1 MALSVLNQMEGG
13 DDVLKPNT
21 WVYNAAMLAC
31 TESIDSKSNGMNLVT
46 SFDILEKMEMNGVN
60 DTAAPDTVTYNT
72 ALSALDDCSFASA
85 KETMSLT
92 EKNKVNHT
100 RLSKH
105 DRIYEVVIDILDT
118 MKDRGVARDAI
129 TYYNAIMACKSNW

>member
-1 MALSVLNQMEGG
+1 MALSLLNQMEGG

-31 TESIDSKSNGMNLVT
+31 IESINSNSNGMDLVT

-60 DTAAPDTVTYNT
+60 NTAAPDTVTYNT
-72 ALSALDDCSFASA
+72 ALSALDDCSFASV
-85 KETMSLT
+85 KEAMSLT
-92 EKNKVNHT
+92 EKNKASHN

-105 DRIYEVVIDILDT
+105 DRIYDVVFDILDT
-118 MKDRGVARDAI
+118 MKDRGVTRDAI
-129 TYYNAIMACKSNW
+129 TYYNAIIT